1 MSLPVLLT
9 LVIGGIAAIALLLH
23 LSGRSKRRV
32 MTPEDAHAEW
42 HRHFPDDEIVE
53 ATVTP
58 DGHAALILTRDG
70 PARAGKGLVW
80 AMGADTTARRLLD
93 FDVTETATGLS
104 VRFHDFTA
112 PRVTLHLPVGERAR
126 WITRMDPI

>member
-1 MSLPVLLT
+1 MSLLT
-9 LVIGGIAAIALLLH
+9 LIILVIGGIATIALLLH
-23 LSGRSKRRV
+23 LSGRSRRRV
-32 MTPEDAHAEW
+32 MTPEDARAEW
-42 HRHFPDDEIVE
+42 HRHFPDDEIAG

-80 AMGADTTARRLLD
+80 AMGTDTTARRLLD
-93 FDVTETATGLS
+93 FDITETAAGLS

-112 PRVTLHLPVGERAR
+112 PRVTLHLPEAERAR
-126 WITRMDPI
+126 WITRMDPT